1 MALNAESIPMRW
13 PAGPLDI
20 ARGEKTKGFTAET
33 GEVLRKWQDP
43 ASLAVVQG
51 TPVNCLVV
59 SWAAGL
65 SADAGQQQA
74 LKPLIEK
81 GKQAGLEFVGL
92 IEGEANKPA
101 ALAAAQSAG
110 LSAVGMEGEAP
121 ASAGVPVIPW
131 NKAAQVR
138 STANSPVLGIS
149 DGIWPGLP
157 QAASQAGGPT
167 NLPWV
172 DSNGAVLLIARALA
186 PDKTVW
192 IGFDPPQQAKLAAE
206 AYMLAVAD
214 PASHGARWVIS
225 LDDQL
230 RADLTTKQQPAADTW
245 KKTIDIQAFFEQHK
259 QFRTYQPNGLLAVM
273 SNFIGPDWDAGEEAI
288 NLLPRIRQPFRVIA
302 RSRAAGASFAGLQAI
317 FYVDREPP
325 DAELRKKLMAF
336 ASGGGILFVSS
347 KWPSPE
353 GSPAPAEPYLL
364 FSMRAV
370 GKGRLAVC
378 KEDQP
383 DAYDTVADIQN
394 IMSHRNDLLRLYNA
408 PSANFLYET
417 SAQDRQGVIH
427 LLNYSRRPGS
437 DGPLFY
443 VKEPHK
449 SARLVSPEIASP
461 AELQWA
467 PQENGGAEL
476 SLPRLSVYG
485 AIELEK

>member
-1 MALNAESIPMRW
+1 
-13 PAGPLDI
+13 LDI
-20 ARGEKTKGFTAET
+20 ARREKEKGFSADTA
-33 GEVLRKWQDP
+33 EVLRRWLDP
-43 ASLAVVQG
+43 ASLAAVQG

-65 SADAGQQQA
+65 PGDAGQQQA
-74 LKPLIEK
+74 LKPLIDK
-81 GKQAGLEFVGL
+81 GREAGLGFVGL
-92 IEGEANKPA
+92 IEGEANRPA

-110 LSAVGMEGEAP
+110 LSAVALEGDVP

-131 NKAAQVR
+131 SKSAQVR
-138 STANSPVLGIS
+138 STASSPVLGIS
-149 DGIWPGLP
+149 DGLWPGLP
-157 QAASQAGGPT
+157 QAAAATGGPT

-172 DSNGAVLLIARALA
+172 DSNGAVLLIARTLA

-192 IGFDPPQQAKLAAE
+192 IGFDPPQQANLAAE
-206 AYMLAVAD
+206 AYALAVAD

-225 LDDQL
+225 LDDAL
-230 RADLTTKQQPAADTW
+230 RADLTAKKQSAADTW
-245 KKTIDIQAFFEQHK
+245 KKLIDTAVFFEQHK
-259 QFRTYQPNGLLAVM
+259 QARTYQPNGLLAVM
-273 SNFIGPDWDAGEEAI
+273 SSFTGPDWDAGEEAI
-288 NLLPRIRQPFRVIA
+288 NLLPRIRQPFRVMA
-302 RSRAAGASFAGLQAI
+302 RAAGASFTGLQAI
-317 FYVDREPP
+317 YYVDQEPP
-325 DAELRKKLMAF
+325 DAGLRKKLMAF
-336 ASGGGILFVSS
+336 AQGGGTLFTPS
-347 KWPSPE
+347 KWPNPE

-364 FSMRAV
+364 FNMRAV

-378 KEDQP
+378 KEDRP

-417 SAQDRQGVIH
+417 SAQGGQGVIH

-443 VKEPHK
+443 VKERHK

-467 PQENGGAEL
+467 PQEAGGAEL

>member
-1 MALNAESIPMRW
+1 
-13 PAGPLDI
+13 LDI
-20 ARGEKTKGFTAET
+20 ARGEKTKGFTADT
-33 GEVLRKWQDP
+33 AEVLRSWQDP

-59 SWAAGL
+59 SWA
-65 SADAGQQQA
+65 ADAGQQQA

-101 ALAAAQSAG
+101 AVAAAQSAG
-110 LSAVGMEGEAP
+110 LAAVAMEGDAP

-138 STANSPVLGIS
+138 VSAKSPILGIS
-149 DGIWPGLP
+149 DGVFPGLP

-172 DSNGAVLLIARALA
+172 DSNGARLLIARALA
-186 PDKTVW
+186 PGKTLWV
-192 IGFDPPQQAKLAAE
+192 GFDPPAKAAAE

-214 PASHGARWVIS
+214 PASHGTRWVIS

-230 RADLTTKQQPAADTW
+230 RADLTAKKQPAADTW
-245 KKTIDIQAFFEQHK
+245 KKLIDTVAFFEQHK
-259 QFRTYQPNGLLAVM
+259 ELRTYRPGGRLAVM
-273 SNFIGPDWDAGEEAI
+273 SNFAGPDYETGEEAI
-288 NLLPRIRQPFRVIA
+288 NLLPRLRQPCRVIA
-302 RSRAAGASFAGLQAI
+302 RSLAASASFAGLQAI
-317 FYVDREPP
+317 FYVDKEAP
-325 DAELRKKLMAF
+325 DAALRKKLLAF
-336 ASGGGILFVSS
+336 ATDGGILFV
-347 KWPSPE
+347 PSNWQNPE
-353 GSPAPAEPYLL
+353 GSPTPAEAYLL

-378 KEDQP
+378 KEAQP
-383 DAYDTVADIQN
+383 DSYDTVADIQN

-417 SAQDRQGVIH
+417 SAQGGQGAIQ

-437 DGPLFY
+437 DGPVFW
-443 VKEPHK
+443 VKEPYK
-449 SARLVSPEIASP
+449 LARLVSPELASP
-461 AELQWA
+461 EELKFASQA
-467 PQENGGAEL
+467 AGGAEL

-485 AIELEK
+485 AVELEK

>member
-20 ARGEKTKGFTAET
+20 ARGEKTKGFTADT
-33 GEVLRKWQDP
+33 AEVLRKWQDP
-43 ASLAVVQG
+43 ASLALVQG
-51 TPVNCLVV
+51 TPINCLVV
-59 SWAAGL
+59 SWA
-65 SADAGQQQA
+65 ADAGQQQA

-92 IEGEANKPA
+92 IEGETNRPA
-101 ALAAAQSAG
+101 AVAAAKSAG
-110 LSAVGMEGEAP
+110 LSAVAMEGEAP
-121 ASAGVPVIPW
+121 ANAGVPIIPW

-138 STANSPVLGIS
+138 SSANSPVLGIS
-149 DGIWPGLP
+149 DGVFPGLP
-157 QAASQAGGPT
+157 QAATQAGGPT

-186 PDKTVW
+186 PGKAVW
-192 IGFDPPQQAKLAAE
+192 IDFDPPPQAKLAAE

-230 RADLTTKQQPAADTW
+230 RADLAANKQPAADTW
-245 KKTIDIQAFFEQHK
+245 KKLIGTVVFFEQHK
-259 QFRTYQPNGLLAVM
+259 QLMSYRPGGRLAVM
-273 SNFIGPDWDAGEEAI
+273 SNFRGPDWETGEEAI
-288 NLLPRIRQPFRVIA
+288 NLLPRLRQPCRVIA

-317 FYVDREPP
+317 FYVDKEAP
-325 DAELRKKLMAF
+325 DAALRKKLLAF
-336 ASGGGILFVSS
+336 ATDGGILFVPSN
-347 KWPSPE
+347 WPNPERSPT
-353 GSPAPAEPYLL
+353 PAEAYLL

-378 KEDQP
+378 KEDRP
-383 DAYDTVADIQN
+383 DSYDTVADIQN

-417 SAQDRQGVIH
+417 SAQSGQGSIQ

-437 DGPLFY
+437 DGPVFW
-443 VKEPHK
+443 VKEPYK
-449 SARLVSPEIASP
+449 LARLVSPEIASP
-461 AELQWA
+461 EELKWA
-467 PQENGGAEL
+467 PQEAGGAEL

-485 AIELEK
+485 AVELEN

>member
-1 MALNAESIPMRW
+1 
-13 PAGPLDI
+13 LDI
-20 ARGEKTKGFTAET
+20 ARREKEKGFAAET
-33 GEVLRKWQDP
+33 AEVLRKWQDP
-43 ASLAVVQG
+43 AALAVVQG
-51 TPVNCLVV
+51 SPVNCLVV

-65 SADAGQQQA
+65 PADEGQQQA

-81 GKQAGLEFVGL
+81 GKQAGLDFAGL

-101 ALAAAQSAG
+101 AVAAAQSAG
-110 LSAVGMEGEAP
+110 LSAVAMEGDWPGSSGIP
-121 ASAGVPVIPW
+121 AIPW
-131 NKAAQVR
+131 NKAAQAR
-138 STANSPVLGIS
+138 PAPNSPVLGIS
-149 DGIWPGLP
+149 DGVLPGLP

-192 IGFDPPQQAKLAAE
+192 IGFDLPRQPKPAAE
-206 AYMLAVAD
+206 AYVLAVAD
-214 PASHGARWVIS
+214 AASHGARWVIS

-230 RADLTTKQQPAADTW
+230 RADLTAQKAPAADTW
-245 KKTIDIQAFFEQHK
+245 KKTIDTLAFFEQRK
-259 QFRTYQPNGLLAVM
+259 QYRTYQPTGLLAVM
-273 SNFIGPDWDAGEEAI
+273 SNFTGPDWDAGEEAI

-302 RSRAAGASFAGLQAI
+302 RSRAAGDSFTGLQAI

-325 DAELRKKLMAF
+325 DAALRQKLMAF
-336 ASGGGILFVSS
+336 ARGGGTLFVSS
-347 KWPSPE
+347 KWPNPE

-364 FSMRAV
+364 FSLRAV

-378 KEDQP
+378 KEDEP

-408 PSANFLYET
+408 PSMNFLYET
-417 SAQDRQGVIH
+417 SAQGGQGVIH

-443 VKEPHK
+443 VKEPHR
-449 SARLVSPEIASP
+449 SARLVSPEIASS
-461 AELQWA
+461 AELQFA
-467 PQENGGAEL
+467 PQEAGGAEL
-476 SLPRLSVYG
+476 SLPRLAVYG
-485 AIELEK
+485 AVELEK

>member
-20 ARGEKTKGFTAET
+20 ARGEKTKGFTADT
-33 GEVLRKWQDP
+33 AEVLRKWQDP

-59 SWAAGL
+59 SWAA
-65 SADAGQQQA
+65 DAGQQQA
-74 LKPLIEK
+74 LKPLIDK

-92 IEGEANKPA
+92 IEDEANKPA
-101 ALAAAQSAG
+101 AVAAAQAAG
-110 LSAVGMEGEAP
+110 LAAVAMAGEAP
-121 ASAGVPVIPW
+121 ANAGVPVIPW

-138 STANSPVLGIS
+138 SSAKSPILGVS
-149 DGIWPGLP
+149 DGVFPGLP
-157 QAASQAGGPT
+157 QGATPQGGPT

-172 DSNGAVLLIARALA
+172 DSNGAILLIARALA

-192 IGFDPPQQAKLAAE
+192 VAFDPPAKAATE
-206 AYMLAVAD
+206 AYQLAVAD
-214 PASHGARWVIS
+214 SASHGTRWVIS

-230 RADLTTKQQPAADTW
+230 RADLVAKKQPAADTW
-245 KKTIDIQAFFEQHK
+245 KKLIDTVAFFEQHK
-259 QFRTYQPNGLLAVM
+259 EIRTYQPHGLLAVV
-273 SNFIGPDWDAGEEAI
+273 SNFSGADFEPGQEAV

-302 RSRAAGASFAGLQAI
+302 RSRAADASFAGLLAI
-317 FYVDREPP
+317 YYVDKEPP
-325 DAELRKKLMAF
+325 DAALRKKLLAF
-336 ASGGGILFVSS
+336 ANGGGILLVQSN
-347 KWPSPE
+347 WPNPE
-353 GSPAPAEPYLL
+353 GPPAKAEPYLL
-364 FSMRAV
+364 FRMRAV
-370 GKGRLAVC
+370 GKGRLGVC
-378 KEDQP
+378 KEDKP
-383 DAYDTVADIQN
+383 DSYDTVADIQN

-417 SAQDRQGVIH
+417 TAQGRQGSIQ

-437 DGPLFY
+437 DGPLFW
-443 VKEPHK
+443 VKEPYK

-467 PQENGGAEL
+467 PQQAGGAEL

-485 AIELEK
+485 AVELEK

>member
-1 MALNAESIPMRW
+1 MRW

-20 ARGEKTKGFTAET
+20 ARGEKTKGFTADT
-33 GEVLRKWQDP
+33 AEVLRKWQDP
-43 ASLAVVQG
+43 ASLALVQG

-59 SWAAGL
+59 SWA
-65 SADAGQQQA
+65 ADAGQQQA

-92 IEGEANKPA
+92 IEGETDKPA
-101 ALAAAQSAG
+101 AVAAAKSAG
-110 LSAVGMEGEAP
+110 LSAVAMEGEAP

-138 STANSPVLGIS
+138 SSANSPILGIS
-149 DGIWPGLP
+149 DGVFPGLP

-172 DSNGAVLLIARALA
+172 DSNGAMLLIARALA
-186 PDKTVW
+186 PGKTVW
-192 IGFDPPQQAKLAAE
+192 IDFDPPAQAKLAAE

-230 RADLTTKQQPAADTW
+230 RADLAANKQPAADTW
-245 KKTIDIQAFFEQHK
+245 KKLIGTVTFFQQHK
-259 QFRTYQPNGLLAVM
+259 QLMSYQPGGRLAVM
-273 SNFIGPDWDAGEEAI
+273 SNFTGPDWETGEEAI
-288 NLLPRIRQPFRVIA
+288 NLLPRLRQPCRVIA
-302 RSRAAGASFAGLQAI
+302 RSRAADASFAGLQAI
-317 FYVDREPP
+317 FYVDKEAP
-325 DAELRKKLMAF
+325 DAALRKKLLAF
-336 ASGGGILFVSS
+336 ATDGGILFVPSN
-347 KWPSPE
+347 WPNPE
-353 GSPAPAEPYLL
+353 GSPTPAEAYLL

-378 KEDQP
+378 KEDRP
-383 DAYDTVADIQN
+383 DSYDTVADIQN

-417 SAQDRQGVIH
+417 SAQGGQGSIQ

-437 DGPLFY
+437 DGPVFW
-443 VKEPHK
+443 VKEPYK
-449 SARLVSPEIASP
+449 LARLVSPEIASP
-461 AELQWA
+461 EELKWA
-467 PQENGGAEL
+467 PQEAGGAEL

-485 AIELEK
+485 AVELEK